1 VAIVA
6 MALLGVGLAGGAQT
20 GYASLVDLRTG
31 RVVWFNNL
39 ARGFGDLREPEPAR
53 ETVEALLKSFP
64 EVAR

>member
-1 VAIVA
+1 
-6 MALLGVGLAGGAQT
+6 MALLKGLAGGSQT

-53 ETVEALLKSFP
+53 KPSRP
-64 EVAR
+64 C